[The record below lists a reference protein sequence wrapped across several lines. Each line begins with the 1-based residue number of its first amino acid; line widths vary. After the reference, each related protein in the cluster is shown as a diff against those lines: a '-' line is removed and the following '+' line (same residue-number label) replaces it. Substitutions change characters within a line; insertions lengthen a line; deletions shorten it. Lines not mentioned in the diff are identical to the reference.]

1 MEVRKVELSDIPTLR
16 KWYSDQ
22 ESRHQ
27 LYAPPQSETEF
38 AYYMLQPHRFI
49 VLRSGEPV
57 ATFRVEEQGTAAVLG
72 MLVAPGWR
80 GRGVGKI
87 VLGFAEKEAK
97 SLGFNVLSVDIYS
110 DNVAAIKAFASAGF
124 REFIWYEKNI

>member
-1 MEVRKVELSDIPTLR
+1 M
-16 KWYSDQ
+16 
-22 ESRHQ
+22 
-27 LYAPPQSETEF
+27 
-38 AYYMLQPHRFI
+38 
-49 VLRSGEPV
+49 
-57 ATFRVEEQGTAAVLG
+57 
-72 MLVAPGWR
+72 
-80 GRGVGKI
+80 GKI